1 MSFPFFI
8 AKRYLTARSKRN
20 FISIISLMSVTGVAI
35 GVAAL
40 VIVMSVYNGVTEEM
54 REKILGA
61 NPHVLVLAS
70 QPGAFDPAPVEV
82 AGKGEGVPLLKE
94 ESGEEEANKVEPAEA
109 VTPVLGMVQ
118 SVPGVKSATPFLYAE
133 VLLSTPSG
141 ATGLVVRGIDP
152 CQAAEAMP
160 LLRELQQG
168 SVANL
173 ERKSGPAG
181 ILVGHE
187 LASRFKLR
195 VGSRVN
201 LMSPAG
207 QSTTAGFVPKL
218 KPFRVEGVFK
228 SGMSDFDSRLAYVSL
243 AAAQD
248 LMGYPAGRISGIEA
262 FIEDPYNAKE
272 VAGAVTAKLGWPFYA
287 RNWID
292 MNANLFAALQLER
305 FGMFIVL
312 VMVILVGSFSIITSL
327 VMLVMEKTK
336 DIAILMSMGA
346 TARDVRRI
354 FMLQGAIIGAVGTSI
369 GYVLGIILALLLKE
383 YQFIELPPDVYMMDT
398 LPVIIDPVDLAII
411 GAVSMLMCYLATI
424 YPARKAASLVP
435 AEALR
440 YE

>member
-1 MSFPFFI
+1 MKGESMSYSLFI
-8 AKRYLTARSKRN
+8 ASRYLTSRSKRT
-20 FISIISLMSVTGVAI
+20 FISIISFMSVLGVAI

-61 NPHVLVLAS
+61 NPHVMVMAT
-70 QPGAFDPAPVEV
+70 QAGAFGPEA
-82 AGKGEGVPLLKE
+82 ARGEGEVIE
-94 ESGEEEANKVEPAEA
+94 RIRE
-109 VTPVLGMVQ
+109 T
-118 SVPGVKSATPFLYAE
+118 PGVVSATPFLYAE
-133 VLLSTPSG
+133 VLLSTPQG

-152 CQAAEAMP
+152 VSAGESMP
-160 LLRELQQG
+160 LLHHLESG
-168 SVANL
+168 SVEDL
-173 ERKSGPAG
+173 VRESGPAG
-181 ILVGHE
+181 MIVGHD
-187 LASRFKLR
+187 LARRFNLR

-207 QSTTAGFVPKL
+207 QRTTAGFVPKL
-218 KPFRVEGVFK
+218 RSFRVVGVFK

-243 AAAQD
+243 GAAQE
-248 LMGYPAGRISGIEA
+248 LMGYPDGHVSGVEA
-262 FIEDPYNAKE
+262 FVKNPYDARDIARD
-272 VAGAVTAKLGWPFYA
+272 VAERLGPPFYS

-312 VMVILVGSFSIITSL
+312 LMVILVGSFSIITSL

-346 TARDVRRI
+346 TAAGVRRI
-354 FMLQGAIIGAVGTSI
+354 FMFQGAIIGAVGTSI
-369 GYVLGIILALLLKE
+369 GYVLGIVLALLLKK
-383 YQFIELPPDVYMMDT
+383 YQFIELPPGMYMMDT
-398 LPVIIDPVDLAII
+398 LPVIIDPVDLLVI
-411 GAVSMLMCYLATI
+411 GAVSMLLCFVATI
-424 YPARKAASLVP
+424 YPARQAARLVP

>member
-8 AKRYLTARSKRN
+8 AKRYLTARSKRT
-20 FISIISLMSVTGVAI
+20 FISIISLMSVMGVAI

-70 QPGAFDPAPVEV
+70 QPDAFDPPA
-82 AGKGEGVPLLKE
+82 EGVQEDAGSSPLLKE
-94 ESGEEEANKVEPAEA
+94 EPASSAGEADSRG
-109 VTPVLGMVQ
+109 VTPVLARVQ
-118 SVPGVKSATPFLYAE
+118 SVPGIVSATPFLYAE
-133 VLLSTPSG
+133 VLLSTPYG

-152 CQAAEAMP
+152 RQAAGAMP
-160 LLRELQQG
+160 MLRSLQKG
-168 SVANL
+168 SVEGL
-173 ERKSGPAG
+173 ERQSGPAG

-187 LASRFKLR
+187 LASRFRLR

-207 QSTTAGFVPKL
+207 QRTTAGFVPKL
-218 KPFRVEGVFK
+218 KSFRVEGIFK
-228 SGMSDFDSRLAYVSL
+228 SGMSDFDSRLAYVAL
-243 AAAQD
+243 PAAQD

-262 FIEDPYNAKE
+262 FTEDPYEAKE
-272 VAGAVTAKLGWPFYA
+272 IGGAVAEKLGWPFYA

-327 VMLVMEKTK
+327 VMLVMEKTR

-354 FMLQGAIIGAVGTSI
+354 FTLQGSIIGAVGTGI
-369 GYVLGIILALLLKE
+369 GYVLGIILALLLKK

-398 LPVIIDPVDLAII
+398 LPVIIDPLDLAVI
-411 GAVSMLMCYLATI
+411 GVVSMLMCYLATI
-424 YPARKAASLVP
+424 YPARKASGLVP

>member
-1 MSFPFFI
+1 MSYSLFI
-8 AKRYLTARSKRN
+8 ASRYLTSRSKRT
-20 FISIISLMSVTGVAI
+20 FISIISFMSVLGVAI

-61 NPHVLVLAS
+61 NPHVMVMAT
-70 QPGAFDPAPVEV
+70 QAGAFGPEA
-82 AGKGEGVPLLKE
+82 ARGEGEVIE
-94 ESGEEEANKVEPAEA
+94 RIRE
-109 VTPVLGMVQ
+109 T
-118 SVPGVKSATPFLYAE
+118 PGVVSATPFLYAE
-133 VLLSTPSG
+133 VLLSTPQG

-152 CQAAEAMP
+152 VSAGESMP
-160 LLRELQQG
+160 LLHHLESG
-168 SVANL
+168 SVEDL
-173 ERKSGPAG
+173 VRESGPAG
-181 ILVGHE
+181 MIVGHD
-187 LASRFKLR
+187 LARRFNLR

-207 QSTTAGFVPKL
+207 QRTTAGFVPKL
-218 KPFRVEGVFK
+218 RSFRVVGVFK

-243 AAAQD
+243 GAAQD
-248 LMGYPAGRISGIEA
+248 LMGYPDGHVSGVEA
-262 FIEDPYNAKE
+262 FVKNPYDARDIARD
-272 VAGAVTAKLGWPFYA
+272 VAERLGPPFYS

-312 VMVILVGSFSIITSL
+312 LMVILVGSFSIITSL

-346 TARDVRRI
+346 TAAGVRRI
-354 FMLQGAIIGAVGTSI
+354 FMFQGAIIGAVGTSI
-369 GYVLGIILALLLKE
+369 GYVLGIVLALLLKK
-383 YQFIELPPDVYMMDT
+383 YQFIELPPGVYMMDT
-398 LPVIIDPVDLAII
+398 LPVIIDPVDLLVI
-411 GAVSMLMCYLATI
+411 GAVSMLLCFVATI
-424 YPARKAASLVP
+424 YPARQAARLVP

>member
-1 MSFPFFI
+1 MSFPLFI
-8 AKRYLTARSKRN
+8 ASRYLTSRNKRT
-20 FISIISLMSVTGVAI
+20 FISIISLMSVMGVAI

-40 VIVMSVYNGVTEEM
+40 VIVMSVYNGVTSEM

-70 QPGAFDPAPVEV
+70 VPNAFDPP
-82 AGKGEGVPLLKE
+82 AGA
-94 ESGEEEANKVEPAEA
+94 EAGQPSAEAGTEAGAEQGGPA
-109 VTPVLGMVQ
+109 VTPVLSRVQ
-118 SVPGVKSATPFLYAE
+118 GIPGVVSATPFLYAE
-133 VLLSTPSG
+133 VLLSTPYG

-152 CQAAEAMP
+152 HQAAEAMP
-160 LLRELQQG
+160 LLRELEDG
-168 SVANL
+168 SVDRL
-173 ERKSGPAG
+173 DRRTGPAG
-181 ILVGHE
+181 ILIGRD
-187 LASRFKLR
+187 LAERFRLR

-201 LMSPAG
+201 LMSPTG
-207 QSTTAGFVPKL
+207 QSSTAGFVPKL
-218 KPFRVEGVFK
+218 KSFRVEGIFK
-228 SGMSDFDSRLAYVSL
+228 SGMSDFDSRLAYVPL
-243 AAAQD
+243 AAAQE

-262 FIEDPYNAKE
+262 FIDDPYQAKE
-272 VAGAVTAKLGWPFYA
+272 VGAAVAAELGWPFYA

-369 GYVLGIILALLLKE
+369 GYVLGIILALLLKK

-398 LPVIIDPVDLAII
+398 LPVIIDPLDLAVI

-424 YPARKAASLVP
+424 YPARKAAGLVP

>member
-8 AKRYLTARSKRN
+8 AKRYLTSRSKRT
-20 FISIISLMSVTGVAI
+20 FISIISLMSVMGVAI

-61 NPHVLVLAS
+61 NPHIIVLSS
-70 QPGAFDPAPVEV
+70 QPGAFDPAPVE
-82 AGKGEGVPLLKE
+82 GLLKE
-94 ESGEEEANKVEPAEA
+94 EGEQTAASAQADPAKEKGA
-109 VTPVLGMVQ
+109 SVSPVLAPVQ
-118 SVPGVKSATPFLYAE
+118 QVPGIVSATPFLYAE
-133 VLLSTPSG
+133 VLLSTPYG

-152 CQAAEAMP
+152 RQAAEAMP
-160 LLRELQQG
+160 LLRELQKG
-168 SVANL
+168 SVEDL
-173 ERKSGPAG
+173 DRESGPAG
-181 ILVGHE
+181 MIVGHE
-187 LASRFKLR
+187 LATRFKLR

-207 QSTTAGFVPKL
+207 QRTTAGFVPKL
-218 KPFRVEGVFK
+218 KSFRVAGIFK

-243 AAAQD
+243 PAAQD
-248 LMGYPAGRISGIEA
+248 LMGYPSGRISGIEA
-262 FIEDPYNAKE
+262 FVEDPYKAKE
-272 VAGAVTAKLGWPFYA
+272 IGSAVAEKLGWPFYA

-354 FMLQGAIIGAVGTSI
+354 FMLQGVLIGAVGTSI

-398 LPVIIDPVDLAII
+398 LPVIIDPLDLAVI
-411 GAVSMLMCYLATI
+411 GSVSLLLCYLATI
-424 YPARKAASLVP
+424 YPARKASGLIP

>member
-1 MSFPFFI
+1 MKGESMSYSLFI
-8 AKRYLTARSKRN
+8 ASRYLTSRSKRT
-20 FISIISLMSVTGVAI
+20 FISIISFMSVLGVAI

-61 NPHVLVLAS
+61 NPHVMVMAT
-70 QPGAFDPAPVEV
+70 QAGAFGPEA
-82 AGKGEGVPLLKE
+82 ARGEGEVIE
-94 ESGEEEANKVEPAEA
+94 RIRE
-109 VTPVLGMVQ
+109 T
-118 SVPGVKSATPFLYAE
+118 PGVVSATPFLYAE
-133 VLLSTPSG
+133 VLLSTPQG

-152 CQAAEAMP
+152 VSAGESMP
-160 LLRELQQG
+160 LLHHLESG
-168 SVANL
+168 SVEDL
-173 ERKSGPAG
+173 VRESGPAG
-181 ILVGHE
+181 MIVGHD
-187 LASRFKLR
+187 LARRFNLR

-207 QSTTAGFVPKL
+207 QRTTAGFVPKL
-218 KPFRVEGVFK
+218 RSFRVVGVFK

-243 AAAQD
+243 GAAQE
-248 LMGYPAGRISGIEA
+248 LMGYPDGHVSGVEA
-262 FIEDPYNAKE
+262 FVKNPYDARDIARD
-272 VAGAVTAKLGWPFYA
+272 VAERLGPPFYS

-312 VMVILVGSFSIITSL
+312 LMVILVGSFSIITSL

-346 TARDVRRI
+346 TAAGVRRI
-354 FMLQGAIIGAVGTSI
+354 FMFQGAIIGAVGTSI
-369 GYVLGIILALLLKE
+369 GYVLGIVLALLLKK
-383 YQFIELPPDVYMMDT
+383 YQFIELPPGVYMMDT
-398 LPVIIDPVDLAII
+398 LPVIIDPVDLLVI
-411 GAVSMLMCYLATI
+411 GAVSMLLCFVATI
-424 YPARKAASLVP
+424 YPARQAARLVP

>member
-1 MSFPFFI
+1 MKGESMSYSLFI
-8 AKRYLTARSKRN
+8 ASRYLTSRSKRT
-20 FISIISLMSVTGVAI
+20 FISIISFMSVLGVAI

-61 NPHVLVLAS
+61 NPHVMVMAT
-70 QPGAFDPAPVEV
+70 QAGAFGPEA
-82 AGKGEGVPLLKE
+82 AKGEGEVIE
-94 ESGEEEANKVEPAEA
+94 RIRE
-109 VTPVLGMVQ
+109 T
-118 SVPGVKSATPFLYAE
+118 PGVVSATPFLYAE
-133 VLLSTPSG
+133 VLLSTPQG

-152 CQAAEAMP
+152 VSAGESMP
-160 LLRELQQG
+160 LLHHLESG
-168 SVANL
+168 SVEDL
-173 ERKSGPAG
+173 VRESGPAG
-181 ILVGHE
+181 MIVGHD
-187 LASRFKLR
+187 LARRFNLR

-207 QSTTAGFVPKL
+207 QRTTAGFVPKL
-218 KPFRVEGVFK
+218 RSFRVVGVFK

-243 AAAQD
+243 GAAQE
-248 LMGYPAGRISGIEA
+248 LMGYPDGHVSGVEA
-262 FIEDPYNAKE
+262 FVKNPYDARDIARD
-272 VAGAVTAKLGWPFYA
+272 VAQRLGPPFYS

-312 VMVILVGSFSIITSL
+312 LMVILVGSFSIITSL

-346 TARDVRRI
+346 TAAGVRRI
-354 FMLQGAIIGAVGTSI
+354 FMFQGAIIGAVGTSI
-369 GYVLGIILALLLKE
+369 GYVLGIVLALLLKK
-383 YQFIELPPDVYMMDT
+383 YQFIELPPGVYMMDT
-398 LPVIIDPVDLAII
+398 LPVIIDPVDLLVI
-411 GAVSMLMCYLATI
+411 GAVSMLLCFVATI
-424 YPARKAASLVP
+424 YPARQAARLVP

>member
-1 MSFPFFI
+1 MKGESMSYSLFI
-8 AKRYLTARSKRN
+8 ASRYLTSRSKRT
-20 FISIISLMSVTGVAI
+20 FISIISFMSVLGVAI

-61 NPHVLVLAS
+61 NPHVMVMAT
-70 QPGAFDPAPVEV
+70 QAGAFGPEA
-82 AGKGEGVPLLKE
+82 ARGEGEVIE
-94 ESGEEEANKVEPAEA
+94 RIRE
-109 VTPVLGMVQ
+109 T
-118 SVPGVKSATPFLYAE
+118 PGVVSATPFLYAE
-133 VLLSTPSG
+133 VLLSTPQG

-152 CQAAEAMP
+152 VSAGESMP
-160 LLRELQQG
+160 LLHHLESG
-168 SVANL
+168 SVEDL
-173 ERKSGPAG
+173 VRESGPAG
-181 ILVGHE
+181 MIVGHD
-187 LASRFKLR
+187 LARRFNLR

-201 LMSPAG
+201 LVSPAG
-207 QSTTAGFVPKL
+207 QRTTAGFVPKL
-218 KPFRVEGVFK
+218 RSFRVVGVFK

-243 AAAQD
+243 GAAQD
-248 LMGYPAGRISGIEA
+248 LMGYPDGHVSGVEA
-262 FIEDPYNAKE
+262 FVKNPYDARGIAKD
-272 VAGAVTAKLGWPFYA
+272 VAERLGSPFYS

-312 VMVILVGSFSIITSL
+312 LMVILVGSFSIITSL

-346 TARDVRRI
+346 TASGVRRI

-369 GYVLGIILALLLKE
+369 GYVLGIVLALLLKK
-383 YQFIELPPDVYMMDT
+383 YQFIELPPGVYMMDT
-398 LPVIIDPVDLAII
+398 LPVIIDPVDLLVI
-411 GAVSMLMCYLATI
+411 GAVSMLLCFVATI
-424 YPARKAASLVP
+424 YPARQAARLVL

>member
-8 AKRYLTARSKRN
+8 AKRYLTSRSKRT
-20 FISIISLMSVTGVAI
+20 FISIISLMSVMGVAI

-61 NPHVLVLAS
+61 NPHIIVLSS
-70 QPGAFDPAPVEV
+70 QPGAFDPAPVE
-82 AGKGEGVPLLKE
+82 GLLKE
-94 ESGEEEANKVEPAEA
+94 EGEQTAAPAQTDPAKEGGA
-109 VTPVLGMVQ
+109 SVSPVLAPVQ
-118 SVPGVKSATPFLYAE
+118 QVPGIVSATPFLYAE
-133 VLLSTPSG
+133 VLLSTPYG

-152 CQAAEAMP
+152 RQAAEAMP
-160 LLRELQQG
+160 LLRELQKG
-168 SVANL
+168 SVEDL
-173 ERKSGPAG
+173 DRESGPAG
-181 ILVGHE
+181 MIVGHE
-187 LASRFKLR
+187 LATRFKLR

-207 QSTTAGFVPKL
+207 QRTTAGFVPKL
-218 KPFRVEGVFK
+218 KSFRVAGIFK

-243 AAAQD
+243 PAAQD
-248 LMGYPAGRISGIEA
+248 LMGYPSGRISGIEA
-262 FIEDPYNAKE
+262 FVEDPYKAKE
-272 VAGAVTAKLGWPFYA
+272 IGSAVAEKLGWPFYA

-354 FMLQGAIIGAVGTSI
+354 FMLQGVLIGAVGTSI

-398 LPVIIDPVDLAII
+398 LPVIIDPLDLAVI
-411 GAVSMLMCYLATI
+411 GAVSLLLCYLATI
-424 YPARKAASLVP
+424 YPARKASGLIP

>member
-8 AKRYLTARSKRN
+8 AKRYLTARSKRT
-20 FISIISLMSVTGVAI
+20 FISIISLMSVMGVAI

-70 QPGAFDPAPVEV
+70 QPGAFDPASE
-82 AGKGEGVPLLKE
+82 KEDSGEVPLLKE
-94 ESGEEEANKVEPAEA
+94 GGLEEDQRVSGS
-109 VTPVLGMVQ
+109 VTPVLDLVRE
-118 SVPGVKSATPFLYAE
+118 VPGVVSATPFLYAE
-133 VLLSTPSG
+133 VLLSTPYG

-152 CQAAEAMP
+152 HQAAEAMP
-160 LLRELQQG
+160 MLKKLQKG
-168 SVANL
+168 SVADL
-173 ERKSGPAG
+173 EKESGPAG
-181 ILVGHE
+181 ILIGHE
-187 LASRFKLR
+187 LANRFKLR

-207 QSTTAGFVPKL
+207 QRTTAGFVPKL
-218 KPFRVEGVFK
+218 KSFRVAGIFK
-228 SGMSDFDSRLAYVSL
+228 SGMSDFDSRLAYTSL
-243 AAAQD
+243 SAAQD

-262 FIEDPYNAKE
+262 FVEDPYSAKE
-272 VAGAVTAKLGWPFYA
+272 TGTAVAEKLGWPFYA

-305 FGMFIVL
+305 FGMFVVL

-327 VMLVMEKTK
+327 VMLVMEKTR

-346 TARDVRRI
+346 TVREVRRI
-354 FMLQGAIIGAVGTSI
+354 FTLQGAIIGAVGTSI

-398 LPVIIDPVDLAII
+398 LPVIIEPLDLAVI

-424 YPARKAASLVP
+424 YPSRKAASLVP

>member
-8 AKRYLTARSKRN
+8 AKRYLTSRSKRT
-20 FISIISLMSVTGVAI
+20 FISIISLMSVMGVAI

-61 NPHVLVLAS
+61 NPHIIVLS
-70 QPGAFDPAPVEV
+70 SPPGAFDPAPVE
-82 AGKGEGVPLLKE
+82 GLLKE
-94 ESGEEEANKVEPAEA
+94 EGEQTAAPAQTDPAKEGGA
-109 VTPVLGMVQ
+109 SVSPVLAPVQ
-118 SVPGVKSATPFLYAE
+118 QVPGIVSATPFLYAE
-133 VLLSTPSG
+133 VLLSTPYG

-152 CQAAEAMP
+152 RQAAEAMP
-160 LLRELQQG
+160 LLRELQKG
-168 SVANL
+168 SVEDL
-173 ERKSGPAG
+173 DRESGPAG
-181 ILVGHE
+181 MIVGHE
-187 LASRFKLR
+187 LATRFKLR

-207 QSTTAGFVPKL
+207 QRTTAGFVPKL
-218 KPFRVEGVFK
+218 KSFRVAGIFK

-243 AAAQD
+243 PAAQD
-248 LMGYPAGRISGIEA
+248 LMGYPSGRISGIEA
-262 FIEDPYNAKE
+262 FVEDPYKAKE
-272 VAGAVTAKLGWPFYA
+272 IGSAVAEKLGWPFYA

-305 FGMFIVL
+305 FGMFVVL

-354 FMLQGAIIGAVGTSI
+354 FMLQGVLIGAVGTSI

-398 LPVIIDPVDLAII
+398 LPVIIDPLDLAVI
-411 GAVSMLMCYLATI
+411 GAVSLLLCYLATI
-424 YPARKAASLVP
+424 YPARKASGLIP

>member
-1 MSFPFFI
+1 MKGESMSYSLFI
-8 AKRYLTARSKRN
+8 ASRYLTSRSKRT
-20 FISIISLMSVTGVAI
+20 FISIISFMSVLGVAI

-61 NPHVLVLAS
+61 NPHVMVMAT
-70 QPGAFDPAPVEV
+70 QAGAFGPEA
-82 AGKGEGVPLLKE
+82 AKGEGEVIE
-94 ESGEEEANKVEPAEA
+94 RIRE
-109 VTPVLGMVQ
+109 T
-118 SVPGVKSATPFLYAE
+118 PGVVSATPFLYAE
-133 VLLSTPSG
+133 VLLSTPQG

-152 CQAAEAMP
+152 VSAGESMP
-160 LLRELQQG
+160 LLHHLESG
-168 SVANL
+168 SVEDL
-173 ERKSGPAG
+173 VRESGPAG
-181 ILVGHE
+181 MIVGHD
-187 LASRFKLR
+187 LARRFNLR

-207 QSTTAGFVPKL
+207 QRTTAGFVPKL
-218 KPFRVEGVFK
+218 RSFRVAGVFK

-243 AAAQD
+243 GAAQE
-248 LMGYPAGRISGIEA
+248 LMGYPDGHVSGVEA
-262 FIEDPYNAKE
+262 FVKNPYDARDIAKD
-272 VAGAVTAKLGWPFYA
+272 VAQRLGPPFYS

-312 VMVILVGSFSIITSL
+312 LMVILVGSFSIITSL

-346 TARDVRRI
+346 TAAGVRRI
-354 FMLQGAIIGAVGTSI
+354 FMFQGAIIGAVGTSI
-369 GYVLGIILALLLKE
+369 GYVLGIVLALLLKK
-383 YQFIELPPDVYMMDT
+383 YQFIELPPGVYMMDT
-398 LPVIIDPVDLAII
+398 LPVIIDPVDLLVI
-411 GAVSMLMCYLATI
+411 GAVSMLLCFVATI
-424 YPARKAASLVP
+424 YPARQAARLVP

>member
-1 MSFPFFI
+1 MKGESMSYSLFI
-8 AKRYLTARSKRN
+8 ASRYLTSRSKRT
-20 FISIISLMSVTGVAI
+20 FISIISFMSVLGVAI

-61 NPHVLVLAS
+61 NPHVMVMAT
-70 QPGAFDPAPVEV
+70 QAGAFGPEA
-82 AGKGEGVPLLKE
+82 ARGEGEVIE
-94 ESGEEEANKVEPAEA
+94 RIRE
-109 VTPVLGMVQ
+109 T
-118 SVPGVKSATPFLYAE
+118 PGVVSATPFLYAE
-133 VLLSTPSG
+133 VLLSTPQG

-152 CQAAEAMP
+152 VSAGESMP
-160 LLRELQQG
+160 LLHHLESG
-168 SVANL
+168 SVEDL
-173 ERKSGPAG
+173 VRESGPAG
-181 ILVGHE
+181 MIVGHD
-187 LASRFKLR
+187 LARRFNLR

-207 QSTTAGFVPKL
+207 QRTTAGFVPKL
-218 KPFRVEGVFK
+218 RSFRVVGVFK

-243 AAAQD
+243 GAAQE
-248 LMGYPAGRISGIEA
+248 LMGYPDGHVSGVEA
-262 FIEDPYNAKE
+262 FVKNPYDARDIAKD
-272 VAGAVTAKLGWPFYA
+272 VAQRLGPPFYS

-312 VMVILVGSFSIITSL
+312 LMVILVGSFSIITSL

-346 TARDVRRI
+346 TAAGVRRI
-354 FMLQGAIIGAVGTSI
+354 FMFQGAIIGVVGTSI
-369 GYVLGIILALLLKE
+369 GYVLGIVLALLLKK
-383 YQFIELPPDVYMMDT
+383 YQFIELPPGVYMMDT
-398 LPVIIDPVDLAII
+398 LPVIIDPVDLLVI
-411 GAVSMLMCYLATI
+411 GAVSMLLCFVATI
-424 YPARKAASLVP
+424 YPARQAARLVP

>member
-1 MSFPFFI
+1 MSYSLFI
-8 AKRYLTARSKRN
+8 ASRYLTSRSKRT
-20 FISIISLMSVTGVAI
+20 FISIISFMSVLGVAI

-61 NPHVLVLAS
+61 NPHVMVMAT
-70 QPGAFDPAPVEV
+70 QAGAFGPEA
-82 AGKGEGVPLLKE
+82 ARGEGEVIE
-94 ESGEEEANKVEPAEA
+94 RIRE
-109 VTPVLGMVQ
+109 T
-118 SVPGVKSATPFLYAE
+118 PGVVSATPFLYAE
-133 VLLSTPSG
+133 VLLSTPQG

-152 CQAAEAMP
+152 VSAGESMP
-160 LLRELQQG
+160 LLHHLESG
-168 SVANL
+168 SVEDL
-173 ERKSGPAG
+173 VRESGPAG
-181 ILVGHE
+181 MIVGHD
-187 LASRFKLR
+187 LARRFNLR

-207 QSTTAGFVPKL
+207 QRTTAGFVPKL
-218 KPFRVEGVFK
+218 RSFRVVGVFK

-243 AAAQD
+243 GAAQE
-248 LMGYPAGRISGIEA
+248 LMGYPDGHVSGVEA
-262 FIEDPYNAKE
+262 FVKNPYDARDIARD
-272 VAGAVTAKLGWPFYA
+272 VAERLGPPFYS

-312 VMVILVGSFSIITSL
+312 LMVILVGSFSIITSL

-346 TARDVRRI
+346 TAAGVRRI
-354 FMLQGAIIGAVGTSI
+354 FMFQGAIIGAVGTSI
-369 GYVLGIILALLLKE
+369 GYVLGIVLALLLKK
-383 YQFIELPPDVYMMDT
+383 YQFIELPPGVYMMDT
-398 LPVIIDPVDLAII
+398 LPVIIDPVDLLVI
-411 GAVSMLMCYLATI
+411 GAVSMLLCFVATI
-424 YPARKAASLVP
+424 YPARQAARLVP

>member
-1 MSFPFFI
+1 MKGESMSYSLFI
-8 AKRYLTARSKRN
+8 ASRYLTSRSKRT
-20 FISIISLMSVTGVAI
+20 FISIISFMSVLGVAI

-61 NPHVLVLAS
+61 NPHVMVMAT
-70 QPGAFDPAPVEV
+70 QAGAFGPEA
-82 AGKGEGVPLLKE
+82 AKGEGEVIE
-94 ESGEEEANKVEPAEA
+94 RIRE
-109 VTPVLGMVQ
+109 T
-118 SVPGVKSATPFLYAE
+118 PGVVSATPFLYAE
-133 VLLSTPSG
+133 VLLSTPQG

-152 CQAAEAMP
+152 VSAGESMP
-160 LLRELQQG
+160 LLHHLESG
-168 SVANL
+168 SVEDL
-173 ERKSGPAG
+173 VRESGPAG
-181 ILVGHE
+181 MIVGHD
-187 LASRFKLR
+187 LARRFNLR

-207 QSTTAGFVPKL
+207 QRTTAGFVPKL
-218 KPFRVEGVFK
+218 RSFRVVGVFK

-243 AAAQD
+243 GAAQE
-248 LMGYPAGRISGIEA
+248 LMGYPDGHVSGVEA
-262 FIEDPYNAKE
+262 FVKNPYDARDIARD
-272 VAGAVTAKLGWPFYA
+272 VAQRLGPPFYS

-312 VMVILVGSFSIITSL
+312 LMVILVGSFSIITSL

-346 TARDVRRI
+346 TAAGVRRI
-354 FMLQGAIIGAVGTSI
+354 FMFQGAIIGAVGTSI
-369 GYVLGIILALLLKE
+369 GYVLGIVLALLLKK
-383 YQFIELPPDVYMMDT
+383 YQFIELPPGVYMMDT
-398 LPVIIDPVDLAII
+398 LPVIIDPADLLVI
-411 GAVSMLMCYLATI
+411 GAVSMLLCFVATI
-424 YPARKAASLVP
+424 YPARQAARLVP

>member
-1 MSFPFFI
+1 MKGEIMSYSLFI
-8 AKRYLTARSKRN
+8 ASRYLTSRNKRT
-20 FISIISLMSVTGVAI
+20 FISIISFMSVLGVAI

-61 NPHVLVLAS
+61 NPHIMVMAT
-70 QPGAFDPAPVEV
+70 QAGAFGPSA
-82 AGKGEGVPLLKE
+82 AKGEGEVIE
-94 ESGEEEANKVEPAEA
+94 RIRE
-109 VTPVLGMVQ
+109 T
-118 SVPGVKSATPFLYAE
+118 PGVVSATPFLYAE
-133 VLLSTPSG
+133 VLLSTPQG

-152 CQAAEAMP
+152 ASAGEAMP
-160 LLRELQQG
+160 LLHHLESG
-168 SVANL
+168 SVDNL
-173 ERKSGPAG
+173 SRESGPAG
-181 ILVGHE
+181 MLVGHD
-187 LASRFKLR
+187 LARRFNLR

-207 QSTTAGFVPKL
+207 QRTTAGFVPKL
-218 KPFRVEGVFK
+218 RSFRVEGVFK
-228 SGMSDFDSRLAYVSL
+228 SGMSDFDSRLAYVPL

-248 LMGYPAGRISGIEA
+248 LMGYPDGHVSGVEA
-262 FIEDPYNAKE
+262 FVKNPYDARE
-272 VAGAVTAKLGWPFYA
+272 IAADMAQRLGPPFYA

-312 VMVILVGSFSIITSL
+312 LMVILVGSFSIITSL

-346 TARDVRRI
+346 TAAGIRRI

-369 GYVLGIILALLLKE
+369 GYVLGIVLALLLKK
-383 YQFIELPPDVYMMDT
+383 YQFIELPPGVYMMDT
-398 LPVIIDPVDLAII
+398 LPVIMDPLDLLII
-411 GAVSMLMCYLATI
+411 GVVSMLMCFVATI
-424 YPARKAASLVP
+424 YPARQAARLVP

>member
-1 MSFPFFI
+1 
-8 AKRYLTARSKRN
+8 
-20 FISIISLMSVTGVAI
+20 MSVLGVAI

-61 NPHVLVLAS
+61 NPHVMVMAT
-70 QPGAFDPAPVEV
+70 QAGAFGPEA
-82 AGKGEGVPLLKE
+82 AKGEGEVIGRIRE
-94 ESGEEEANKVEPAEA
+94 
-109 VTPVLGMVQ
+109 T
-118 SVPGVKSATPFLYAE
+118 PGVVSATPFLYAE
-133 VLLSTPSG
+133 VLLSTPQG

-152 CQAAEAMP
+152 VSAGEAMP
-160 LLRELQQG
+160 LLHHLESG
-168 SVANL
+168 SVEDL
-173 ERKSGPAG
+173 VRESGPAG
-181 ILVGHE
+181 MIVGHD
-187 LASRFKLR
+187 LARRFNLR

-207 QSTTAGFVPKL
+207 QRTTAGFVPKL
-218 KPFRVEGVFK
+218 RSFRVVGVFK

-243 AAAQD
+243 GAAQE
-248 LMGYPAGRISGIEA
+248 LMGYPDGHVSGVEA
-262 FIEDPYNAKE
+262 FVKNPYDARDIAKD
-272 VAGAVTAKLGWPFYA
+272 VAERLGPPFYS

-312 VMVILVGSFSIITSL
+312 LMVILVGSFSIITSL

-346 TARDVRRI
+346 TAAGVRRI
-354 FMLQGAIIGAVGTSI
+354 FMFQGAIIGAVGTSI
-369 GYVLGIILALLLKE
+369 GYVLGIVLALLLKK
-383 YQFIELPPDVYMMDT
+383 YQFIELPPGVYMMDT
-398 LPVIIDPVDLAII
+398 LPVIIDPVDLLVI
-411 GAVSMLMCYLATI
+411 GAVSMLLCFVATI
-424 YPARKAASLVP
+424 YPARQAARLVP

>member
-1 MSFPFFI
+1 MKGESMSYSLFI
-8 AKRYLTARSKRN
+8 ASRYLTSRSKRT
-20 FISIISLMSVTGVAI
+20 FISIISFMSVLGVAI

-61 NPHVLVLAS
+61 NPHVMVMAT
-70 QPGAFDPAPVEV
+70 QAGAFGPEA
-82 AGKGEGVPLLKE
+82 AKGEGEVIE
-94 ESGEEEANKVEPAEA
+94 RIRE
-109 VTPVLGMVQ
+109 T
-118 SVPGVKSATPFLYAE
+118 PGVVSATPFLYAE
-133 VLLSTPSG
+133 VLLSTPQG

-152 CQAAEAMP
+152 VSAGESMP
-160 LLRELQQG
+160 LLHHLESGCVEDLVRE
-168 SVANL
+168 
-173 ERKSGPAG
+173 SGPAG
-181 ILVGHE
+181 MIVGHD
-187 LASRFKLR
+187 LARRFNLR

-207 QSTTAGFVPKL
+207 QRTTAGFVPKL
-218 KPFRVEGVFK
+218 RSFRVVGVFK

-243 AAAQD
+243 GAAQE
-248 LMGYPAGRISGIEA
+248 LMGYPDGHVSGVEA
-262 FIEDPYNAKE
+262 FVKNPYDARDIAKD
-272 VAGAVTAKLGWPFYA
+272 VAQRLGPPFYS

-312 VMVILVGSFSIITSL
+312 LMVILVGSFSIITSL

-346 TARDVRRI
+346 TAAGVRRI
-354 FMLQGAIIGAVGTSI
+354 FMFQGAIIGAVGTSI
-369 GYVLGIILALLLKE
+369 GYVLGIVLALLLKK
-383 YQFIELPPDVYMMDT
+383 YQFIELPPGVYMMDT
-398 LPVIIDPVDLAII
+398 LPVIIDPVDLLVI
-411 GAVSMLMCYLATI
+411 GAVSMLLCFVATI
-424 YPARKAASLVP
+424 YPARQAARLVP

>member
-1 MSFPFFI
+1 MKGESMSYSLFI
-8 AKRYLTARSKRN
+8 ASRYLTSRSKRT
-20 FISIISLMSVTGVAI
+20 FISIISFMSVLGVAI

-61 NPHVLVLAS
+61 NPHVMVMAT
-70 QPGAFDPAPVEV
+70 QAGAFGPEA
-82 AGKGEGVPLLKE
+82 ARGEGEVIE
-94 ESGEEEANKVEPAEA
+94 RIRE
-109 VTPVLGMVQ
+109 T
-118 SVPGVKSATPFLYAE
+118 PGVVSATPFLYAE
-133 VLLSTPSG
+133 VLLSTPQG

-152 CQAAEAMP
+152 VSAGESMP
-160 LLRELQQG
+160 LLHHLESG
-168 SVANL
+168 SVEDL
-173 ERKSGPAG
+173 VRESGPAG
-181 ILVGHE
+181 MIVGHD
-187 LASRFKLR
+187 LARRFNLR

-207 QSTTAGFVPKL
+207 QRTTAGFVPKL
-218 KPFRVEGVFK
+218 RSFRVVGVFK

-243 AAAQD
+243 GAAQE
-248 LMGYPAGRISGIEA
+248 LMGYPDGHVSGVEA
-262 FIEDPYNAKE
+262 FVKNPYDARDIAKD
-272 VAGAVTAKLGWPFYA
+272 VAQRLGPPFYS

-312 VMVILVGSFSIITSL
+312 LMVILVGSFSIITSL

-346 TARDVRRI
+346 TAAGVRRI
-354 FMLQGAIIGAVGTSI
+354 FMFQGAIIGAVGTSI
-369 GYVLGIILALLLKE
+369 GYVLGIVLALLLKK
-383 YQFIELPPDVYMMDT
+383 YQFIELPPGVYMMDT
-398 LPVIIDPVDLAII
+398 LPVIIDPVDLLVI
-411 GAVSMLMCYLATI
+411 GAVSMLLCFVATI
-424 YPARKAASLVP
+424 YPARQAARLVP